1 MHYKACKINLK
12 CDNETLINVATES
25 VLFVSMVYLLTG
37 KTVRKKLQ
45 NFSGN
50 TTDVHTFC
58 HPWQK
63 LQKETFS

>member
-1 MHYKACKINLK
+1 MHYKACKNELK
-12 CDNETLINVATES
+12 CDNEAFSIVATES
-25 VLFVSMVYLLTG
+25 VLFFDMVCLLTG
-37 KTVRKKLQ
+37 RTVRKKLQ

-50 TTDVHTFC
+50 TTDVRTFC